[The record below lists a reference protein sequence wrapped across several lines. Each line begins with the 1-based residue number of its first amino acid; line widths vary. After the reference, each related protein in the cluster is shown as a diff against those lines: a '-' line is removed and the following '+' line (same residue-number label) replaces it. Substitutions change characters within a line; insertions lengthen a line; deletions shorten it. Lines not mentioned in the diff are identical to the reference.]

1 MKYLWSLNTLLQYA
15 SGLESHGLIAG
26 HRDRSNLT
34 FIQSRHTHC
43 SQKYYHGV
51 VRYLLRF
58 LPHSTAPMGRMVGL
72 RGVPESA
79 HPLAILKELFPVDCC
94 QGRWCLP
101 PYWSPPGRLSSS
113 GVSWQI
119 SRSQHEPYIHLFSD
133 VYRLQVAFVTWLKP
147 SLGLFDFIC
156 VVIFIRWPGSLFP
169 SHSSVTYV
177 GLWSGSSGR
186 QRLSQHCFWQD
197 LCHSFY
203 LFIFLSN
210 AAKLA
215 CFHSPTVSRCQP
227 HTPCLG
233 WGTVLRFQR

>member
-1 MKYLWSLNTLLQYA
+1 
-15 SGLESHGLIAG
+15 
-26 HRDRSNLT
+26 
-34 FIQSRHTHC
+34 
-43 SQKYYHGV
+43 
-51 VRYLLRF
+51 
-58 LPHSTAPMGRMVGL
+58 MGRMVGL

-94 QGRWCLP
+94 QGRRCLLP
-101 PYWSPPGRLSSS
+101 CLSPPGRLSSS
-113 GVSWQI
+113 GVSWQT

-133 VYRLQVAFVTWLKP
+133 VYRLQVALVMWLKP

-186 QRLSQHCFWQD
+186 QRLSQHCYWQD

-203 LFIFLSN
+203 LFYFPQQCSQTSMFPFSHSEQMSATHPLPGMGDS
-210 AAKLA
+210 AAFPEITQLWLCPA
-215 CFHSPTVSRCQP
+215 GPSPVP
-227 HTPCLG
+227 L
-233 WGTVLRFQR
+233 